1 MAERKMAW
9 RSLIL
14 FKCNTAWNRYI
25 DERCHITWT
34 NDISAGMQT
43 SFQTFRISVRV
54 YQTGSSI
61 DLSYDR
67 SGPNKPRPREE
78 NNSPL
83 GERTLPRCFLSLL
96 RDRRLRFPRFPTCI
110 LFLFFARLF
119 FPQEREETWRWELK
133 LRNRS
138 LKSRPVPLDSLNL
151 HDTFL
156 LRFFLFGILCWVPQ
170 WFLSL

>member
-14 FKCNTAWNRYI
+14 FKCNAAWNRYI

-61 DLSYDR
+61 DRSYDR
-67 SGPNKPRPREE
+67 SRPNKPRPREE

-96 RDRRLRFPRFPTCI
+96 RDRRLRFPRFCI

-138 LKSRPVPLDSLNL
+138 LRSRPVPLDSLNL

-156 LRFFLFGILCWVPQ
+156 LRLFLFGILCWVPQ